1 MIPCPSCGAG
11 LRFDIASQKMVCDY
25 CRNSYDVPSINDD
38 SLSNDAKGEQTYD
51 SYVYVCPSCGAE
63 LVTTDKADAIG
74 FCQYCGGASML
85 FDKLRREWRP
95 DGVIPFK
102 ITKEQCKEAYLKEV
116 KRHPFVSKKYR
127 DPKLLDEFRGVY
139 MPYWSYKAAMQGEF
153 KLTGTGPRRMTGV
166 NTYEIKHYHL
176 KGATDYRLEGYSH
189 DASATFDDDLSES
202 LAPYDAKQQL
212 GFHPG
217 YLSGFYAETGN
228 VDPHEYDEAITEEMK
243 EDAARV
249 IESDPQVAETVKKQ
263 KLTMDYAKSEAPV
276 FITDARRA
284 LYPVWFMSR
293 RSGNEITYAAV
304 NGQTGRVSADLPLSP
319 AKILITAG
327 CIAAGLFGVLALIMG
342 FLPAIKANTTLAL
355 CLLLMLTGMYY
366 LKRAFIKSVDKQ
378 SKVGGVFY
386 GFITVLSFL
395 ALIGFT
401 SDGSYDGDMR
411 FFCALV
417 LIPALIILLMSNI
430 RLAMEYDKIKKK
442 KFGSV
447 SPLRQR
453 ILEEAKAFSK
463 RTVWLT
469 LLMWGMIIGGGLV
482 VYYDPPYNIISY
494 LLCFLAA
501 AALFGLALF
510 HIDFQTKV
518 ARRPLPQFN
527 KKGAYYD
534 ENKG

>member
-1 MIPCPSCGAG
+1 
-11 LRFDIASQKMVCDY
+11 
-25 CRNSYDVPSINDD
+25 
-38 SLSNDAKGEQTYD
+38 
-51 SYVYVCPSCGAE
+51 
-63 LVTTDKADAIG
+63 
-74 FCQYCGGASML
+74 
-85 FDKLRREWRP
+85 
-95 DGVIPFK
+95 
-102 ITKEQCKEAYLKEV
+102 
-116 KRHPFVSKKYR
+116 
-127 DPKLLDEFRGVY
+127 
-139 MPYWSYKAAMQGEF
+139 
-153 KLTGTGPRRMTGV
+153 
-166 NTYEIKHYHL
+166 
-176 KGATDYRLEGYSH
+176 
-189 DASATFDDDLSES
+189 
-202 LAPYDAKQQL
+202 
-212 GFHPG
+212 
-217 YLSGFYAETGN
+217 
-228 VDPHEYDEAITEEMK
+228 
-243 EDAARV
+243 
-249 IESDPQVAETVKKQ
+249 
-263 KLTMDYAKSEAPV
+263 
-276 FITDARRA
+276 
-284 LYPVWFMSR
+284 
-293 RSGNEITYAAV
+293 
-304 NGQTGRVSADLPLSP
+304 
-319 AKILITAG
+319 
-327 CIAAGLFGVLALIMG
+327 
-342 FLPAIKANTTLAL
+342 
-355 CLLLMLTGMYY
+355 MLTGMYY

-463 RTVWLT
+463 RTVWLS